1 MIELAGVSKRF
12 DGALLAVSDVDLTV
26 GASEIVAVIGP
37 SGCGKSTVL
46 RLIAG
51 LESPT
56 SGLVRVA
63 GEPIAGPSRS
73 VGVVFQE
80 PRLMPWL
87 TVEQNVSFGL
97 RGDDARDLASE
108 ALDHVGLGAFAG
120 SLPKEL
126 SGGMAQRTAI
136 ARALVTKPP
145 VLMLDEPFSALDAF
159 TRIDL
164 QDHLLEVWRW
174 YRPTMFLVTHDIDE
188 ALVLADRVLV
198 FSGRPGRIEAEI
210 RVDLPRPRDRSESE
224 FHSLQDRAMAALAGS
239 SRDRGAGAQQP

>member
-12 DGALLAVSDVDLTV
+12 DGGLLAVSDVDLLV

-87 TVEQNVSFGL
+87 NVEQNVSFGL

-108 ALDHVGLGAFAG
+108 ALEHVGLGAFAG

-136 ARALVTKPP
+136 ARA
-145 VLMLDEPFSALDAF
+145 
-159 TRIDL
+159 
-164 QDHLLEVWRW
+164 
-174 YRPTMFLVTHDIDE
+174 
-188 ALVLADRVLV
+188 
-198 FSGRPGRIEAEI
+198 FSGSARIWVSARAI
-210 RVDLPRPRDRSESE
+210 SPA
-224 FHSLQDRAMAALAGS
+224 SLRASRRACSPALTPSHG
-239 SRDRGAGAQQP
+239 